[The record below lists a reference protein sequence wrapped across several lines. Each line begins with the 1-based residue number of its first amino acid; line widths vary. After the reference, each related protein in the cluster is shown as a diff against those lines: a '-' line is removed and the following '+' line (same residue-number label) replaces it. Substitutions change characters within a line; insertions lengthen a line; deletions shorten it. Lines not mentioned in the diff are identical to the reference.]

1 MLHRKA
7 RKFTSEC
14 FPLSFLNSSKTYFR
28 VMQDYSKNKI
38 GQRSQLGRLWTQH
51 QRVEN
56 PYLKGCKLELWS
68 RDVEIREIP
77 KIRTDF
83 FRSDHIHWIMKIIW
97 YAICTYT
104 WIESVVF
111 SSLRGEQSIA
121 INSLDIGNSGFF
133 VLVFVCC
140 QSLRRKHQFPFE
152 FKLDALCTRLR
163 GCHFTALSFYSEI
176 EFTKLAFYGFP
187 RLFCPGHFGAW
198 KRK

>member
-14 FPLSFLNSSKTYFR
+14 FPLSFLNSSKTSFR

-38 GQRSQLGRLWTQH
+38 GQRSQFGRLWTQH

-68 RDVEIREIP
+68 RDVEIREIS

-83 FRSDHIHWIMKIIW
+83 FRSDNIHWIMKIIW

-121 INSLDIGNSGFF
+121 IKSLDIGNSGFF

-140 QSLRRKHQFPFE
+140 QSLRRKH
-152 FKLDALCTRLR
+152 
-163 GCHFTALSFYSEI
+163 
-176 EFTKLAFYGFP
+176 
-187 RLFCPGHFGAW
+187 
-198 KRK
+198 